1 MSDSSWYSRALDRA
15 RGTAA
20 PTQTR
25 PSYPQQT
32 QSFAPQYPAQ
42 YSQPLQQ
49 RAPTQPQAYNT
60 QQKVQQASLSDLFKV
75 QESGHGQP
83 GQGAQS
89 NPDPCPGC
97 GSQLFIENL
106 PGGKK
111 RRGPAPAPHC
121 FSCGWNGL
129 FDQGLE
135 SSWAG

>member
-1 MSDSSWYSRALDRA
+1 VAYQPVPQ
-15 RGTAA
+15 A
-20 PTQTR
+20 PTR
-25 PSYPQQT
+25 PAT
-32 QSFAPQYPAQ
+32 V
-42 YSQPLQQ
+42 
-49 RAPTQPQAYNT
+49 NT
-60 QQKVQQASLSDLFKV
+60 QQKVQSADLSTLFKI
-75 QESGHGQP
+75 QEAGQGQP
-83 GQGAQS
+83 GQGARE

-97 GSQLFIENL
+97 GSPLFIENL

>member
-1 MSDSSWYSRALDRA
+1 VLQQP
-15 RGTAA
+15 A
-20 PTQTR
+20 PQT
-25 PSYPQQT
+25 Y
-32 QSFAPQYPAQ
+32 APQYPVQ
-42 YSQPLQQ
+42 YSQPQQ
-49 RAPTQPQAYNT
+49 YTPQPQAPTRPQVVNT
-60 QQKVQQASLSDLFKV
+60 HQKYGEAKLSDLLSL
-75 QESGHGQP
+75 QEQGKGQP
-83 GQGAQS
+83 GQGALE

-97 GSQLFIENL
+97 GSPLFIENL